1 MALNTNVNDPTFD
14 LTDAIAY
21 EYFMENLSVMMGDS
35 LGNPDITDAE
45 IEELVNGISILAA
58 VSYKV
63 AERFEHI
70 RNAVKKSKEVD

>member
-21 EYFMENLSVMMGDS
+21 EFFMENLPKMIGDAF
-35 LGNPDITDAE
+35 GDPDITDAE
-45 IEELVNGISILAA
+45 VEELVNGIYTLAA

-70 RNAVKKSKEVD
+70 RNAVKKSKEVN